1 MPNESVVET
10 KCSMVGGHSL
20 SHRNARK
27 FENEI
32 HVDWNGQKVGK
43 ADAII
48 SESMNTYFKSE
59 NWHFKTGSTK
69 FFTSNVDDRKAM
81 EPSRLLFMEN

>member
-1 MPNESVVET
+1 MLT
-10 KCSMVGGHSL
+10 
-20 SHRNARK
+20 
-27 FENEI
+27 
-32 HVDWNGQKVGK
+32 KVGK

-69 FFTSNVDDRKAM
+69 FFTFKVDDRKVM

>member
-1 MPNESVVET
+1 MP
-10 KCSMVGGHSL
+10 M
-20 SHRNARK
+20 K
-27 FENEI
+27 FENKM
-32 HVDWNGQKVGK
+32 HVDWNGPKVGQ

-69 FFTSNVDDRKAM
+69 FFTFKVVDIGRQLS
-81 EPSRLLFMEN
+81 PFLFIAKD

>member
-1 MPNESVVET
+1 MP
-10 KCSMVGGHSL
+10 M
-20 SHRNARK
+20 K
-27 FENEI
+27 FENKM
-32 HVDWNGQKVGK
+32 HVDWNGPKVGK

-69 FFTSNVDDRKAM
+69 FFTSKVDDKKAM
-81 EPSRLLFMEN
+81 EPSRLLFMEIN

>member
-1 MPNESVVET
+1 MVVR
-10 KCSMVGGHSL
+10 HSL
-20 SHRNARK
+20 YHRNAMPMK
-27 FENEI
+27 FENKM
-32 HVDWNGQKVGK
+32 HVDWNGPKVGK

-69 FFTSNVDDRKAM
+69 FFTSKVDDRKAM

>member
-1 MPNESVVET
+1 MSQYWRACAPWLLDIAYTMP
-10 KCSMVGGHSL
+10 M
-20 SHRNARK
+20 K
-27 FENEI
+27 FENKM
-32 HVDWNGQKVGK
+32 HVDWNGPKVGK

-48 SESMNTYFKSE
+48 SESMNIYFKSE